1 MSNIAFSIV
10 PAAEGFEWL
19 RGSVRIF
26 RTQWLRYT
34 SIAALFL
41 LIMQVASVISGG
53 LLFVFLK
60 PVLSVGFLAAAW
72 HHERGELPEAKHLFA
87 GFKSNLKALLPLGGV
102 YMIGVLI
109 AALIAAFASGIS
121 PEQVIS
127 SQGQA
132 QAKLDDMTQ
141 LRFMGI
147 TILLTLP
154 LTAALWFAPALIVFS
169 DATFGQALITSAR
182 ACFGNWLAMS
192 VYGLAIFLLLL
203 ALVAVAAPFLY
214 LLKSLALML
223 MMVIAV
229 PLTAVLMISDYVS
242 YRRVF
247 HREERVEPTRIAL

>member
-1 MSNIAFSIV
+1 MSNIKFSVV

-19 RGSVRIF
+19 RGSLRIF

-72 HHERGELPEAKHLFA
+72 HHERGELPEARHLFA

-102 YMIGVLI
+102 YLIGVLI
-109 AALIAAFASGIS
+109 AASIAVFASGITLD
-121 PEQVIS
+121 QVMS
-127 SQGQA
+127 ADG
-132 QAKLDDMTQ
+132 KPKMDEMTQ

-182 ACFGNWLAMS
+182 ACFSNWLAMS

-203 ALVAVAAPFLY
+203 AVVAIAAPVLY
-214 LLKSLALML
+214 LLKSAALLL
-223 MMVIAV
+223 MMIMAV

-247 HREERVEPTRIAL
+247 HREEQVTASGGAL

>member
-1 MSNIAFSIV
+1 MSNIKFSIV

-19 RGSVRIF
+19 RGSLRIF

-72 HHERGELPEAKHLFA
+72 HHERGELPEARHLFA

-102 YMIGVLI
+102 YLIGVLI
-109 AALIAAFASGIS
+109 AASIAVFASGITLD
-121 PEQVIS
+121 QVMS
-127 SQGQA
+127 ADG
-132 QAKLDDMTQ
+132 KPKMDEMTQ

-182 ACFGNWLAMS
+182 ACFSNWLAMS

-203 ALVAVAAPFLY
+203 AVVAIAAPVLY
-214 LLKSLALML
+214 LLKSAALLL
-223 MMVIAV
+223 MMIMAV

-247 HREERVEPTRIAL
+247 HREERVAPSGGAL

>member
-1 MSNIAFSIV
+1 MSNIKFSIV

-19 RGSVRIF
+19 RGSMRIF

-72 HHERGELPEAKHLFA
+72 HHERGELPEARHLFA

-102 YMIGVLI
+102 YLIGVLI
-109 AALIAAFASGIS
+109 AASIAVFASGITLD
-121 PEQVIS
+121 QVMS
-127 SQGQA
+127 ADG
-132 QAKLDDMTQ
+132 KPKMDEMTQ

-182 ACFGNWLAMS
+182 ACFSNWLAMS

-203 ALVAVAAPFLY
+203 AVVAIAAPVLY
-214 LLKSLALML
+214 LLKSAALLL
-223 MMVIAV
+223 MMIMAV

-247 HREERVEPTRIAL
+247 HREERVAPSGGAL